1 MPNCGDRGPRTRR
14 CRRVTWIALP
24 VLPLSPLLPLLPLLI
39 ACGGNDPAAQVE
51 RAGSWAATTRELAI
65 ERQVRAIGRAYTTDM
80 LDAGQREVQKIA
92 RSLKPSD
99 LPETLQARVPA
110 AVGRLDSVIASTRS
124 AVRRGDAVALGAAAA
139 DANALGDTL
148 RALRAALGNK

>member
-1 MPNCGDRGPRTRR
+1 MPNGGDRSPRTKRR
-14 CRRVTWIALP
+14 RWVGWIA
-24 VLPLSPLLPLLPLLI
+24 LPLLI
-39 ACGGNDPAAQVE
+39 ACGGNDPAAQIQ

-65 ERQVRAIGRAYTTDM
+65 ERQVRGIGRAYTSDM

-148 RALRAALGNK
+148 RALRAALGGK

>member
-1 MPNCGDRGPRTRR
+1 
-14 CRRVTWIALP
+14 
-24 VLPLSPLLPLLPLLI
+24 LI

-99 LPETLQARVPA
+99 LPETLQARAPA